1 MQIEIIANPI
11 AGGGKSTRALEI
23 VKKILD
29 TEDKAYSIHWTQF
42 PGHGEEIAAELEP
55 RSETIVAVGGDGTV
69 MEVLNGVKSPG
80 TKVGIIPAGMGN
92 DLARCLGIPEEVNQ
106 AAEVLI
112 NGEQVPIDLG
122 DDDGKLF
129 NFMGVGFPADVV
141 RNVEKIRNGF
151 TRGKPV
157 YLIGLLRSIGNLS
170 SYEVKLEVDGELK
183 TSRASAV
190 FVASCRYT
198 GGGIDL
204 IPHADYRDGLLDVA
218 VIKEVGRVELIM
230 ALRKVYSGNHVNHP
244 KIEFFRGRSVSLKS
258 RDSLPEMLDGDI
270 KGSTPSRLT
279 VVPEARSL
287 MVPPDKTPS

>member
-11 AGGGKSTRALEI
+11 AGGGKAARALET

-29 TEDKAYSIHWTQF
+29 STNEHYSINWTRF
-42 PGHGEEIAAELEP
+42 PGHGKEIASELES
-55 RSETIVAVGGDGTV
+55 RSEMVVAVGGDGTV
-69 MEVLNGVKSPG
+69 MEVLNGVSSQE

-92 DLARCLGIPEEVNQ
+92 DLARCLGIPEEI
-106 AAEVLI
+106 ARATEVLT
-112 NGEQVPIDLG
+112 GGKRAKIDLG
-122 DDDGKLF
+122 SDDGELF

-170 SYEVKLEVDGELK
+170 SYEVKLKVDGELK
-183 TSRASAV
+183 TGRASAV
-190 FVASCRYT
+190 FVANCRYT

-204 IPHADYRDGLLDVA
+204 IPHANFQDGLMDVA
-218 VIKEVGRVELIM
+218 VIEEVGRLELVM
-230 ALRKVYSGNHVNHP
+230 ALRKVYSGNHVDHP
-244 KIEFFRGRSVSLKS
+244 KIKFFRARSISLET
-258 RDSLPEMLDGDI
+258 RNQLPEMLDGDL
-270 KGSTPSRLT
+270 KGSTPSKLT

-287 MVPPDKTPS
+287 MVPSTESSR

>member
-11 AGGGKSTRALEI
+11 AGGGKSARALET

-29 TEDKAYSIHWTQF
+29 SEDQNYSIHWTQF
-42 PGHGEEIAAELEP
+42 PGHGKEIASELEP
-55 RSETIVAVGGDGTV
+55 QSGMIVAVGGDGTV
-69 MEVLNGVKSPG
+69 MEVLNGVSSQE
-80 TKVGIIPAGMGN
+80 TRVGIIPAGMGN
-92 DLARCLGIPEEVNQ
+92 DLARCLGIPEEITR
-106 AAEVLI
+106 ATRVLTH
-112 NGEQVPIDLG
+112 GQRARIDLG
-122 DDDGKLF
+122 SDDGELF

-170 SYEVKLEVDGELK
+170 SYDIKLEVDGELK

-204 IPHADYRDGLLDVA
+204 IPHADFQDGLLDVA
-218 VIKEVGRVELIM
+218 VIGEVGRLELVM
-230 ALRKVYSGNHVNHP
+230 ALRKVYSGNHVDHP
-244 KIEFFRGRSVSLKS
+244 KIEFYRARSISLETQK
-258 RDSLPEMLDGDI
+258 RLPEMLDGDL

-279 VVPEARSL
+279 VVPEARSI
-287 MVPPDKTPS
+287 MVPSNETTH

>member
-11 AGGGKSTRALEI
+11 AGGGKSARALEI

-55 RSETIVAVGGDGTV
+55 RSETIVAIGGDGTV
-69 MEVLNGVKSPG
+69 MEVLNGVESPE

-92 DLARCLGIPEEVNQ
+92 DLARCLGIPEEVSQ
-106 AAEVLI
+106 ATEVLI
-112 NGEQVPIDLG
+112 NGERVPIDLG

-141 RNVEKIRNGF
+141 RNVENIRNGF

-157 YLIGLLRSIGNLS
+157 YLLGLLRSIGSLS
-170 SYEVKLEVDGELK
+170 AYDIKLEVDGELK
-183 TSRASAV
+183 TRKASAV

-218 VIKEVGRVELIM
+218 IIKEVGRMELVM

-258 RDSLPEMLDGDI
+258 RDSLPEMLDGDL
-270 KGSTPSRLT
+270 KGSTPSTIT
-279 VVPEARSL
+279 VEPKARSL
-287 MVPPDKTPS
+287 IVPAI